1 PRLVRLRR
9 IPSGSPGG
17 SFDGKPWPRSATLSN
32 DTWRTPP
39 FADGRP
45 RQWDNEEALGPST
58 RFTRYCR
65 HEGLARE
72 PSQELPEA
80 GREPR
85 HSAWAYV
92 TIRYLYVTNGGLL
105 NQADNQKSKLPLE
118 TKP

>member
-1 PRLVRLRR
+1 MTVIWARALPSDRLHQAAWPRLVRLRR

-58 RFTRYCR
+58 RFKGIAGMRPRPRAVAGTPGGWSGTAALGMGVRYYTWSP
-65 HEGLARE
+65 E
-72 PSQELPEA
+72 PS
-80 GREPR
+80 G
-85 HSAWAYV
+85 
-92 TIRYLYVTNGGLL
+92 
-105 NQADNQKSKLPLE
+105 
-118 TKP
+118 